1 MNEGMIQE
9 QRRGQDGALVISGD
23 NEDWNA
29 VICEA
34 YEATVRHIHDARGYS
49 ASEKEIASVNHEV
62 GFRIDAVI
70 QDALIVV
77 EEITPTSS
85 PRRSTSER
93 IVEAEMSIGEE
104 DDPNV
109 SLVHR
114 GSQHRR

>member
-1 MNEGMIQE
+1 M
-9 QRRGQDGALVISGD
+9 ISGD

-34 YEATVRHIHDARGYS
+34 YEAIVRHIDDARGYC
-49 ASEKEIASVNHEV
+49 ASEEEIASVNHEV
-62 GFRIDAVI
+62 GLRIDAVI

-85 PRRSTSER
+85 PRRSAADR

-109 SLVHR
+109 SLVHE
-114 GSQHRR
+114 GNQHRR